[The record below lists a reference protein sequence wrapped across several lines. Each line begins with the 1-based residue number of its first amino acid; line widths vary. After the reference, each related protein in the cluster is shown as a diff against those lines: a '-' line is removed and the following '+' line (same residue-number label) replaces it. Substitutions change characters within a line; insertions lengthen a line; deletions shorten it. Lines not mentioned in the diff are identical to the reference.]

1 MPKPQKF
8 SSNWC
13 GMTQKESKG
22 GGVRIYI
29 KKARNDL
36 KKASNKYK
44 KGNHLPT

>member
-8 SSNWC
+8 CSNWC

-22 GGVRIYI
+22 GGVRIY

-36 KKASNKYK
+36 KKANNKYK